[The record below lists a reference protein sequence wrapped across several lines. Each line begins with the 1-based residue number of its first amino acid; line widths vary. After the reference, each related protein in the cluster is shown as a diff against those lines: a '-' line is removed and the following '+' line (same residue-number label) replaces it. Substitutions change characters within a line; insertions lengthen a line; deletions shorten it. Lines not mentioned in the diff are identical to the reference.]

1 MFFRIPMGWRAAWFT
16 LGSSRGL
23 FFGYPNFA
31 KLPFSEKEPNSEK
44 TRHGPLLPSFR
55 PKTRSLDFRRPQIF
69 EQQSKNVDLFGSFFG
84 FDFSRSLVFPLLPNG
99 LFVPTSGRQNAHFG
113 TPKTQTPRTN
123 SCKGSCKT
131 STQNSELPKRMT
143 PLRRCGGLA
152 SAS

>member
-1 MFFRIPMGWRAAWFT
+1 MGGRAAWFT

-23 FFGYPNFA
+23 FFGSPNFA
-31 KLPFSEKEPNSEK
+31 KLPFSEMGPTLKK
-44 TRHGPLLPSFR
+44 TRHVPLLPSFG

-69 EQQSKNVDLFGSFFG
+69 EQKSKNVDFFGSFFG
-84 FDFSRSLVFPLLPNG
+84 FDFSRSTVFPLLPKG
-99 LFVPTSGRQNAHFG
+99 LFFPTSGRQNAHFG

-123 SCKGSCKT
+123 SCKGSCER